1 MNTLTTFTGLS
12 RSIPIWTNR
21 NDTIFISEVPN
32 FINLAQQ
39 RIFIDCPTMASQQ
52 YVQGTFTPNNN
63 LISVPALWGSNLT
76 FEYSV
81 PGPNDTNTLVVL
93 QYVPFELIQNFEN
106 QAGGVSLQETL
117 PRYYSNM
124 GLNYLIISPTPTVAY
139 PFQIAYDTNNPQLM
153 STQQTN
159 FITQQMYDVLFLAT
173 LYYAYCFLQD
183 TAQAQTYEQRYNQR
197 IQSYQM
203 YNATR
208 KYDRTSNAQK
218 D

>member
-12 RSIPIWTNR
+12 AEIPIWTNR
-21 NDTIFISEVPN
+21 NDSVFIAEVPN

-63 LISVPALWGSNLT
+63 LVSVPALWGSNLT

-81 PGPNDTNTLVVL
+81 PGANNTNNIVVL
-93 QYVPFELIQNFEN
+93 QYVPFELTQNFEN
-106 QAGGVSLQETL
+106 QSGGVSTQGTL

-124 GLNYLIISPTPTVAY
+124 GLNYLIVSPTPTEAY
-139 PFQIAYDTNNPQLM
+139 SFQIAYDTNNPQLM
-153 STQQTN
+153 TSQQTN

-173 LYYAYCFLQD
+173 MYYAYCFLGN
-183 TAQAQTYEQRYNQR
+183 AVESQAYEQRYTAR
-197 IQSYQM
+197 IQAYQQ
-203 YNATR
+203 YNAGR
-208 KYDRTSNAQK
+208 KFDRTANAQK